1 MEKLDITIGILAWK
15 GQKKLINV
23 IDSYKKK
30 FYLEVAKDFV
40 GETIDLEQKI
50 AFCWPRQNFKVAH
63 REGLF
68 KHEDLIKYSL
78 FKRLKIRIFTLLSR
92 LKK

>member
-23 IDSYKKK
+23 IYSYKKK
-30 FYLEVAKDFV
+30 FYLEVTKDFV

-50 AFCWPRQNFKVAH
+50 AFWWPRQNFKVAH
-63 REGLF
+63 GEGPF